1 MFVFSGRCSAGGQLC
16 SIVMNPVGKDAVEL
30 RSRAAVPEH
39 QPPRRDAQPLGR
51 VERVRHRRLAA
62 PAAVVIR
69 RHGERVEEVA
79 ALERAVDE
87 LGEPREERAAGDPPR
102 LGGLHRALDPDDEA
116 PQPAQLL
123 LGVAPPVAQLAG
135 DEGHEPAD
143 HVGDDAGDDGV
154 AGHKSLDDL
163 RRYQQ
168 AESMKVTTSSSRLEG
183 KTDLHSNTGNSGE
196 RRPESVGGGVIK
208 EEPWRP
214 TRPLSGE
221 RETVTP
227 WRFRCGG
234 NRQPA
239 AAAM

>member
-154 AGHKSLDDL
+154 AGH
-163 RRYQQ
+163 
-168 AESMKVTTSSSRLEG
+168 EG